1 VDTTLRSLIA
11 DRLSRISI
19 PDPRSIHLRRAPLG
33 ERRPISR
40 PLAVY
45 TAAVIVL
52 GFGLLAVVTALYP
65 IGSGLANPGL
75 PVLMADPSLNAL
87 VFWIA
92 IGLLG
97 ATRARTIGGGAVL
110 TFHLPFIVAAMT
122 LGGPVAAGWVGAI
135 STLELREL
143 RVVPWFGTLFNHA
156 VAALA
161 GIVGGVIGVLFRV
174 ALARVVDPQAAMFA
188 AALCAAFVFCAVNVA
203 LMVVTVAAREHL
215 EPAEAAA
222 VFDRSFRRTTIAEVV
237 IGWVLAIGYQVVA
250 WWAPIVCS
258 ILVLTVWRANDEHE
272 LTTHDAMTGLL
283 NRRGFELRWAQTA
296 DRVRRGRQKA
306 ALVMVDLDG
315 FKAINDRYGHAA
327 GDEVIRVAG
336 TRLRSAVRYTDAAAR
351 LGGDE
356 FAVLLL
362 GVPGAEAAQG
372 VVGRIHETLC
382 APVVVATAD
391 DPAVVPIGASLGVVY
406 LDAETAATARDVA
419 DMAMY
424 EAKRRGGGVEVA
436 AVT

>member
-1 VDTTLRSLIA
+1 VDTTLRSVVA
-11 DRLSRISI
+11 DRLTHIAASGRRFI
-19 PDPRSIHLRRAPLG
+19 RLRRAPLG

-40 PLAVY
+40 PLAAY
-45 TAAVIVL
+45 TAAIIVI
-52 GFGLLAVVTALYP
+52 GFGLLAVVTAVYP
-65 IGSGLANPGL
+65 LDTHLVNAGIPVVLADTS
-75 PVLMADPSLNAL
+75 VNAL
-87 VFWIA
+87 IFWIA
-92 IGLLG
+92 VGLLG

-161 GIVGGVIGVLFRV
+161 GIVGGVIGVLLRV
-174 ALARVVDPQAAMFA
+174 ALARVVDPQAATFA
-188 AALCAAFVFCAVNVA
+188 AALCAAFVFCAINVA
-203 LMVVTVAAREHL
+203 LMVVTVAAREQL
-215 EPAEAAA
+215 APAEAAA

-237 IGWVLAIGYQVVA
+237 IGWVLAISYQVVA

-296 DRVRRGRQKA
+296 DRVRRGRQRA

-315 FKAINDRYGHAA
+315 FKAINDTYGHAA

-336 TRLRSAVRYTDAAAR
+336 KRLRTAVRYTDAAAR

-362 GVPGAEAAQG
+362 GVPGADAAQR
-372 VVGRIHETLC
+372 VVGRIHESLC
-382 APVVVATAD
+382 LPVSVATTD
-391 DPAVVPIGASLGVVY
+391 DIAMVPVGASLGLVY
-406 LDAETAATARDVA
+406 LDPETAATARDVA